1 MKKICILLTAVL
13 LSVCFVGCDS
23 GASDNTSTTAIA
35 SSGSEESEISFYKTD
50 EDTFEIKTEY
60 CSLYYPKKW
69 EKYIKTETDDKEPYT
84 VKFIAL
90 EEKDE
95 IPLFDVVFGESSIGS
110 KLGKLEID
118 NEKVD
123 VYLVDHSGEWS
134 ENITKDSE
142 SNLYAM
148 SEDVNVLISK
158 LVYNSEMVLEN

>member
-1 MKKICILLTAVL
+1 MKKLCIFLISVL

-23 GASDNTSTTAIA
+23 GTSDNTSTTAI
-35 SSGSEESEISFYKTD
+35 SSSDSGESEIGFYKTD

-69 EKYIKTETDDKEPYT
+69 ENYIKTEIDDKELYM
-84 VKFIAL
+84 VKFVAL

-95 IPLFDVVFGESSIGS
+95 IPLFDIVFGKPSTGS
-110 KLGKLEID
+110 KLGSLEID

-123 VYLVDHSGEWS
+123 VYLVDHSGEWP
-134 ENITKDSE
+134 ENFTKDSE
-142 SNLYAM
+142 SNLFAM

-158 LVYNSEMVLEN
+158 LVYNSKMVLEN

>member
-1 MKKICILLTAVL
+1 MKKLCILFTAL
-13 LSVCFVGCDS
+13 LLMCLVGCDS
-23 GASDNTSTTAIA
+23 GTSDNTSTTTVT
-35 SSGSEESEISFYKTD
+35 SSGNEESEIGFYKTD
-50 EDTFEIKTEY
+50 EDTFEVKTKY

-69 EKYIKTETDDKEPYT
+69 EKYIKTEIDEKEPYS

-90 EEKDE
+90 EDNKD
-95 IPLFDVVFGESSIGS
+95 IPLFDVVFGKQSIGS

-123 VYLVDHSGEWS
+123 VYLVDHSGEWP

-142 SNLYAM
+142 SNLFAM

-158 LVYNSEMVLEN
+158 LVYNSNLVLEN

>member
-1 MKKICILLTAVL
+1 MKKLFIVLMSVLLTI
-13 LSVCFVGCDS
+13 CFFGCDS
-23 GASDNTSTTAIA
+23 GVSDNNSTTATPDTTN
-35 SSGSEESEISFYKTD
+35 EESEISFYKSD
-50 EDTFEIKTEY
+50 EETFEIKTEY

-69 EKYIKTETDDKEPYT
+69 EKYIKTEIDDKETYS

-95 IPLFDVVFGESSIGS
+95 IPLFDVVFGKSSTGS
-110 KLGKLEID
+110 KLGSLEID

-123 VYLVDHSGEWS
+123 VYLVDHSGEWP

-142 SNLYAM
+142 SNLFAM

-158 LVYNSEMVLEN
+158 FVYNSKMVLEN

>member
-69 EKYIKTETDDKEPYT
+69 EKYIKTEIDDKEPYT
-84 VKFIAL
+84 VKFIGL
-90 EEKDE
+90 EEK
-95 IPLFDVVFGESSIGS
+95 
-110 KLGKLEID
+110 
-118 NEKVD
+118 
-123 VYLVDHSGEWS
+123 
-134 ENITKDSE
+134 
-142 SNLYAM
+142 
-148 SEDVNVLISK
+148 
-158 LVYNSEMVLEN
+158 